1 MRHFGQVGIGVFAAD
16 VFAQAD
22 GQRGFGILEVIAF
35 KKIAQVDNLAGGVR
49 QLNTDG
55 VGAGNNRNTHRN
67 GAHGAG
73 NIIRQADNSGSFG
86 AGCRFKLIKGDD
98 RAGADADNLAG
109 NAEFLQNLFQPGGNF
124 FKLFLA

>member
-1 MRHFGQVGIGVFAAD
+1 MRHFGQVGVGVFAAD

-22 GQRGFGILEVIAF
+22 GQRGFGVFEVIAF

-67 GAHGAG
+67 RTHGAG
-73 NIIRQADNSGSFG
+73 NIIGQADNPGGFG
-86 AGCRFKLIKGDD
+86 AGCRLKLIKGND
-98 RAGADADNLAG
+98 RAGANADNFAG
-109 NAEFLQNLFQPGGNF
+109 DTEFLQNLFQPGGNF